1 MLKASD
7 LIDDC
12 NEFGERVPTFQT
24 RFLESLNAHEH
35 LARARKREMQGRRL
49 TKAER
54 RARDA
59 AAHNYER

>member
-7 LIDDC
+7 LLPDC
-12 NEFGERVPTFQT
+12 NEFGEHVPTFQT

-35 LARARKREMQGRRL
+35 LARARKRELRGGRL
-49 TKAER
+49 TRAER

-59 AAHNYER
+59 AAHAFD

>member
-12 NEFGERVPTFQT
+12 NEFGEHVPTFQT
-24 RFLESLNAHEH
+24 EFLESLNAHEH
-35 LARARKREMQGRRL
+35 FARARKREMQGRRL
-49 TKAER
+49 TKSER

-59 AAHNYER
+59 AAHSFD